1 MSEGYGIIKI
11 PKDLLE
17 KVEKRI
23 QGTEFKSVD
32 EYTTFVME
40 EVVKEDGE
48 EEVEEVFSEEDEKK
62 VKERLRALGYL
73 D

>member
-1 MSEGYGIIKI
+1 MSEEYGAIKI
-11 PKDLLE
+11 PKKLLKKIE
-17 KVEKRI
+17 ERI
-23 QGTEFKSVD
+23 QGPEFKSVD
-32 EYTTFVME
+32 EYTTFVLE
-40 EVVKEDGE
+40 EVVKEDGD

>member
-1 MSEGYGIIKI
+1 MSEEYGTIKI
-11 PKDLLE
+11 PKKLLKKIE
-17 KVEKRI
+17 ERI

-32 EYTTFVME
+32 EYTTFVLE

>member
-1 MSEGYGIIKI
+1 MSEEYGTIKV
-11 PKDLLE
+11 PKGLLE
-17 KVEKRI
+17 KIEKRI

-32 EYTTFVME
+32 EYTTFVLE

-48 EEVEEVFSEEDEKK
+48 EEAEEVFSEEDEKK